1 MNENKHLTIPQTI
14 LERLKQN
21 EIIARKFHETEISI
35 LTILNFQDFIE
46 KLLFE
51 ISSKFSVPYTWIS
64 IIEESSI
71 SKYLRN
77 IQNSQLL
84 QTSTAF
90 LLKDDFSEI
99 TRNRLK
105 PLLANKN
112 IDRFKVM
119 IPEAAEYKIGSIAI
133 APITLDGEVVGSFNQ
148 ADQDIFRFEPG
159 IDTSLLEQLALK
171 VSLCLSN
178 VTAHEQLKFLAFHD
192 PLTGLLNRGVMER
205 ILEREFQRSRRYHID
220 LTVLFLDLDDFKS
233 INDNFGHD
241 NGDLALC
248 HTAKCLNLLKRDS
261 DIVAR
266 FAGDEFVVILPS
278 TNISQAES
286 YTNRVKQKLANE
298 PLYSGTTPFYVQLS
312 HGISSIFEKGMDSS
326 AVLLKDADKKL
337 YKAKQNKQGR
347 NSLPK

>member
-1 MNENKHLTIPQTI
+1 MNENKHLSIPQSL

-21 EIIARKFHETEISI
+21 EITARRFHETEISI

-46 KLLFE
+46 KLLSE

-71 SKYLRN
+71 SKYFHNLQSSKR
-77 IQNSQLL
+77 L

-90 LLKDDFSEI
+90 LLKHEFSEI

-112 IDRFKVM
+112 IERFKVL
-119 IPEAAEYKIGSIAI
+119 IPEASEYTIGSIAI
-133 APITLDGEVVGSFNQ
+133 APITLDGEIVGSFNQ
-148 ADQDIFRFEPG
+148 ADHDIFRFEPG

-178 VTAHEQLKFLAFHD
+178 VTAHEQLKYLAFHD

-205 ILEREFQRSRRYHID
+205 ILEREFQRSKRYHID

-233 INDNFGHD
+233 TNDNFGHD
-241 NGDLALC
+241 NGDLALR
-248 HTAKCLNLLKRDS
+248 HTANCLNMLKRDS
-261 DIVAR
+261 DIVSR

-278 TNISQAES
+278 TNINQAES
-286 YTNRVKQKLANE
+286 YINRVKQKLKSE

-326 AVLLKDADKKL
+326 AILLKDADKKL
-337 YKAKQNKQGR
+337 YKAKQSKKDR
-347 NSLPK
+347 DS